1 MEIRPCLCHRPLKR
15 VVLTADSGTGLSLR
29 LRRRHGTRFEY
40 VLVTKHAILVTS
52 QGKHHSHIVKHIHV
66 TDLSLGLR
74 KKTWHK
80 IDGLVSQ
87 GESQI
92 ELFRQSQQPIVQ
104 LRIVVGPHQRHVLV
118 TKPAVLVTSQGEHN
132 GIMTLPIDCYIIDL

>member
-1 MEIRPCLCHRPLKR
+1 MEISPCLCPRPLKR
-15 VVLTADSGTGLSLR
+15 VVLTADSGTGLILR

-40 VLVTKHAILVTS
+40 VSVTKHAILVTS
-52 QGKHHSHIVKHIHV
+52 LHNSSIVKHIPV

-104 LRIVVGPHQRHVLV
+104 PRIVVGPHQRHVLV

-132 GIMTLPIDCYIIDL
+132 GIMTLTIDCYIN